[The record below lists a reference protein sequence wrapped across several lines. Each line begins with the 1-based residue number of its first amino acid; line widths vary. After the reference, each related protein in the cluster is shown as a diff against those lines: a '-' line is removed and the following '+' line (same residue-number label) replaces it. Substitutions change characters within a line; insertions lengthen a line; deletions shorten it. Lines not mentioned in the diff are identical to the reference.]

1 MNESI
6 VAWDTNKSLYKIGT
20 LTMIE
25 VKSEVDKIVTRK
37 GGFEL

>member
-6 VAWDTNKSLYKIGT
+6 IAWDTNKSLDKIGT

-25 VKSEVDKIVTRK
+25 VKSTS
-37 GGFEL
+37 

>member
-6 VAWDTNKSLYKIGT
+6 VAWDTNNSLDKIGT

-25 VKSEVDKIVTRK
+25 VESTVSDRYYS
-37 GGFEL
+37 

>member
-6 VAWDTNKSLYKIGT
+6 IAWDINKSLDKIGT

-25 VKSEVDKIVTRK
+25 VKSTS
-37 GGFEL
+37 